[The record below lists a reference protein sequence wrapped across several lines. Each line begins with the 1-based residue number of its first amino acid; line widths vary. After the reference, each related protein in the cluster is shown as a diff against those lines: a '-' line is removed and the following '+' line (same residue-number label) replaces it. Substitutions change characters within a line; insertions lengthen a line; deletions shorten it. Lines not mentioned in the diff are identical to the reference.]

1 VRGDRHRRRPV
12 PDRGV
17 DLVNVAQVQVLGV
30 LAPPGD
36 LGALR
41 RIVQVRQGRVVEL
54 QVGKVLAEDGVVQ
67 PDLAADMQR
76 RRSPIR

>member
-1 VRGDRHRRRPV
+1 M
-12 PDRGV
+12 
-17 DLVNVAQVQVLGV
+17 QVLGV
-30 LAPPGD
+30 LAPLAD